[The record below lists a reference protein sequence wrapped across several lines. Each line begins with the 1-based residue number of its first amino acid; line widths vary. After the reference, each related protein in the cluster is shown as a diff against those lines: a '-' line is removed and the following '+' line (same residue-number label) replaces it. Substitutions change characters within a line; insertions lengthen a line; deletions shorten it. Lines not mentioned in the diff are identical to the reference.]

1 MNYIIDSSNSY
12 TIMTKQKGKRNFN
25 FCDHGHRKYK
35 CYECKSYKYM
45 CVHRKYKYS
54 CKICKNINKNNV
66 NTNEEIISII
76 LLDKIFCYENMFGL
90 NNLSGPL
97 IKTEDIDK
105 DINNL
110 IEYEKNKFNI

>member
-1 MNYIIDSSNSY
+1 M
-12 TIMTKQKGKRNFN
+12 
-25 FCDHGHRKYK
+25 
-35 CYECKSYKYM
+35 
-45 CVHRKYKYS
+45 
-54 CKICKNINKNNV
+54 
-66 NTNEEIISII
+66 
-76 LLDKIFCYENMFGL
+76 DKIFCYENMFGL